1 MKQIPRHSDSGP
13 PVSLALCA
21 ILLLAFLTGSVSADE
36 NHSGLLKWLT
46 GIQPENARL
55 LRAARLSFSGWLN
68 AGITY
73 NPSSPGDG
81 YNGPVT
87 FSDRSGV
94 LQMGQFYLSLERPVD
109 MDGEHWD
116 LGGHVDLLFGSD
128 AVFTQANG
136 DAHGHWDQ
144 NLLRTGDYS
153 LALPQLYLEAF
164 IPLGKGIDLK
174 AGHFYTQIGSE
185 SVMAP
190 DNFFAS
196 HSYMMQYGE
205 PFTHTGF
212 MTRYPLTDLI
222 SLNLGAATGSAMA
235 GWDGDFEHHLDHWA
249 FLGGLN
255 YASVSGNTTA
265 TINAVQGEIQGQ
277 TPGNLNLYSL
287 VLHHDFSP
295 VWHYTLQHD
304 YGWGSQNTTRKNTEW
319 YGIAHYLS
327 YDIKRSLSVGL
338 RAEWFRDDDGLRV
351 QSGYRAS
358 LFGDRADTSQPN
370 ATGSGY
376 YALTAGLRWKP
387 ASWIT
392 VRPAIRYDWSD
403 QKKQF
408 DCQDSRCS
416 RSDQLLFS
424 TDVILSL

>member
-1 MKQIPRHSDSGP
+1 MKHLSHHSDYSQ
-13 PVSLALCA
+13 PVILPLCA
-21 ILLLAFLTGSVSADE
+21 ILLLVFMAGSASADDDS
-36 NHSGLLKWLT
+36 SGLVQWLT
-46 GIQPENARL
+46 GIRPENARL

-94 LQMGQFYLSLERPVD
+94 LQMGQFYVSLERPVD
-109 MDGEHWD
+109 MHGEHWD
-116 LGGHVDLLFGSD
+116 LGGHVDVLFGSD
-128 AVFTQANG
+128 ALFTQANG
-136 DAHGHWDQ
+136 DAKGHWDQ
-144 NLLRTGDYS
+144 NLLHTGDYS
-153 LALPQLYLEAF
+153 LALPQLYLETF

-174 AGHFYTQIGSE
+174 AGHFYTRIGSE

-212 MTRYPLTDLI
+212 MASYPLTDLI
-222 SLNLGAATGSAMA
+222 RLNLGAATGSSVA
-235 GWDGDFEHHLDHWA
+235 GWDGGFDRYLDNWA
-249 FLGGLN
+249 FLGGLD
-255 YASVSGNTTA
+255 YANESGDTTVA
-265 TINAVQGEIQGQ
+265 LNAVQGETRG
-277 TPGNLNLYSL
+277 TAPGSLNVYSL
-287 VLHHDFSP
+287 VLHHDFSET
-295 VWHYTLQHD
+295 WHYTLQQD
-304 YGWGSQNTTRKNTEW
+304 YGWSGQDTAGNNAEW

-327 YDIKRSLSVGL
+327 YDIDRGLSAGL
-338 RAEWFRDDDGLRV
+338 RAEWFRDDDGVRV
-351 QSGYRAS
+351 QSAYRAT
-358 LFGDRADTSQPN
+358 LFGDNADIPLS

-392 VRPAIRYDWSD
+392 VRPSIRYDWAD

-408 DCQDSRCS
+408 DCQGGRCS
-416 RSDQLLFS
+416 QSNQLLFS